1 MAAECCVYIVKNV
14 QWMSHE
20 QSTISV
26 FFYLL
31 IGGAILTIISN
42 FFLLIGGATWCQWWY
57 CWFSNS
63 NYPNRRERWDI
74 DFSYRWCLI
83 VKKKKTHLFSKDFF
97 FYAPL
102 LRDPRACNTRLV
114 SLTIFCWRG
123 GGIVNWIK
131 E

>member
-83 VKKKKTHLFSKDFF
+83 VKKKKHTFFPRIFF
-97 FYAPL
+97 FMPPCSGIQGHVILGLCPWLYF
-102 LRDPRACNTRLV
+102 V
-114 SLTIFCWRG
+114 GG